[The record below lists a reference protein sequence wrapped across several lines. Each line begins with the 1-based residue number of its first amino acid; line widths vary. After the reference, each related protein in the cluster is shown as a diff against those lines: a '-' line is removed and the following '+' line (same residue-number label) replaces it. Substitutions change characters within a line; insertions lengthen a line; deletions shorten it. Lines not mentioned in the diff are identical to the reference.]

1 MTVFQQEHSA
11 AVALVN
17 ARTPAAPSTNPAM
30 NTQSEDPDLQRAFK
44 LVELHNEVKVKH
56 AQGEDQGLGKARR
69 DVKDVMEGLRRE
81 GVI

>member
-1 MTVFQQEHSA
+1 MS
-11 AVALVN
+11 
-17 ARTPAAPSTNPAM
+17 
-30 NTQSEDPDLQRAFK
+30 TQSEDPDLQRAFK

-56 AQGEDQGLGKARR
+56 AQGEDHGLGNARR